1 MRTKLILSAVA
12 LLMACKTFAVQ
23 LTPEEALARMNTTNS
38 QSKGFAT
45 DKSSLQ
51 LTYTSTFNGNN
62 TYYVFNK
69 SNEEGFLILSADD
82 CMPAVLGVVE
92 GNSFDYDKLPD
103 NMKWWLSQY
112 DASISN
118 YSAKGRKY
126 VSSSTAK
133 NDIAPLLGDIKWSQ
147 RDPYNMLCPLINE
160 EKVPTGCVA
169 TATAQVMRMYQ
180 WPKRG
185 YGKNEYELS
194 FESGIYVDDT
204 PQYDKMTI
212 ASDFSKSTYDWDNM
226 VPRYKGDE
234 TKEQDLAVAQ
244 LMYDCGVAMNMG
256 YKPEGSGTYLE
267 DAVNAL
273 VKNFS
278 YDKDMRLEQRRF
290 YEDEVWENMVYDNLS
305 KGMPL
310 ICSGQNNNN
319 YLHAYVCDGY
329 RSDDNLFHFNW
340 GWDGGYD
347 GYFLLTGNDPNE
359 DENNL
364 YTTTEAI
371 FNLKPSA
378 TPFVEGSEGEFPL
391 EITRPYYTMKYD
403 YQTGDSVKTDRLTRN
418 DDILFGD
425 ELFHLQYPG
434 FVPHDYAIGVKFK
447 NETDEYIASLIQGT
461 MRAFDY
467 FQTIEVEYEELSK
480 ILKNGRYTVSFVYKD
495 ITAGNT
501 EWKDAKYRPGI
512 SKPEIEIVGDE
523 PFCKITDAA
532 ELIYNGNKVTDG
544 IIVKDPDVNYLIIK
558 INIKAL
564 KPITNER
571 LEMNIYSIDQYQEFP
586 RNDYRQVDIS
596 NAAANTVQNV
606 TTNYY
611 IGSLNPNDRYGIR
624 FVQLI
629 SGKYMHVFYPG
640 SLEFTIIDNSTG
652 IETIPQ
658 TEEKAASETIY
669 DIYGRKV
676 STTNRN
682 GLYIKNGKKFIA
694 K

>member
-1 MRTKLILSAVA
+1 
-12 LLMACKTFAVQ
+12 
-23 LTPEEALARMNTTNS
+23 MNTTNS

-69 SNEEGFLILSADD
+69 GNEEGYLILSADD

-112 DASISN
+112 DATISN

-133 NDIAPLLGDIKWSQ
+133 RDIEPLLGDIQWNQ
-147 RDPYNMLCPLINE
+147 WAPFNILCPLINE

-169 TATAQVMRMYQ
+169 TAMAQVMGMYQ

-185 YGKNEYELS
+185 YGKNEYE
-194 FESGIYVDDT
+194 FTYVSGFDEDGNTQENKI
-204 PQYDKMTI
+204 TI
-212 ASDFSKSTYDWDNM
+212 ARDFTQSTYDWDNIL
-226 VPRYKGDE
+226 PRYGWDE
-234 TKEQDLAVAQ
+234 TEEQNLAIAQ
-244 LMYDCGVAMNMG
+244 LMYDCGVSVNMD
-256 YKPEGSGTYLE
+256 YAPEGSGALLE

-273 VKNFS
+273 VRNFS
-278 YDKDMRLEQRRF
+278 YDRNIRLEQSRF
-290 YEDEVWENMVYDNLS
+290 YEDEVWENKMYDNLS
-305 KGMPL
+305 KGMPV
-310 ICSGQNNNN
+310 ICSGQGKGYN
-319 YLHAYVCDGY
+319 LHAYVCDGY
-329 RSDDNLFHFNW
+329 QSDGNLFHFNW
-340 GWDGGYD
+340 GWGGGYD
-347 GYFLLTGNDPNE
+347 GYFLLTGNDPNK

-391 EITRPYYTMKYD
+391 EITRSYYTMKYD
-403 YQTGDSVKTDRLTRN
+403 YQTGDSVKTNRISRN

-467 FQTIEVEYEELSK
+467 FRTIEVEYVELSK
-480 ILKNGRYTVSFVYKD
+480 ILTNGKYTVSFVYKD

-532 ELIYNGNKVTDG
+532 ELIYNGKKVTDG

-586 RNDYRQVDIS
+586 RNDYKQVDIS
-596 NAAANTVQNV
+596 NAAANTVQTV

-629 SGKYMHVFYPG
+629 SGEYLPVFYPG
-640 SLEFTIIDNSTG
+640 SLEFTIIEAPTG

-658 TEEKAASETIY
+658 AEEKAASETIY